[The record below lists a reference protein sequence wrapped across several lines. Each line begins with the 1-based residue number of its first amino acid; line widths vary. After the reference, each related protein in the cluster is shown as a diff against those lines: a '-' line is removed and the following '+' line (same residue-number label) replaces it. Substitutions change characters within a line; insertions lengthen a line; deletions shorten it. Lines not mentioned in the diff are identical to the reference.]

1 MSEIYRGVIT
11 NMKKE
16 VISDAFS
23 NTTTTNTTDIGTNY
37 KYGNLFKGDLS
48 ANKKQYIEGSLNST
62 TYTSS
67 YTVHNFIYTFELSG
81 KNDKFRFQTENA
93 DMLLDDGDDLV
104 VNYEKITGGYSDI
117 DYFINITRGYHFL
130 PKFEPSFIKYSF
142 SDMLIIILRSFFV
155 FVISLFIFA
164 YFTKSDLAFIPVVL
178 VTGLSF
184 YKMHKNRKNEVKN
197 HNEKQLQ
204 EKRRVENLI
213 SSLEQAAL

>member
-11 NMKKE
+11 NIKKE
-16 VISDAFS
+16 VISDTLS

-37 KYGNLFKGDLS
+37 KYGNLFKGDFT
-48 ANKKQYIEGSLNST
+48 ADKKQYVEGSTKST

-81 KNDKFRFQTENA
+81 KNDKFRFQTKNA
-93 DMLLDDGDDLV
+93 DMLLDDGDQLV

-117 DYFINITRGYHFL
+117 DYFINITRGYHLL
-130 PKFEPSFIKYSF
+130 PKFEPSLIKYGFGNMLAIIFASF
-142 SDMLIIILRSFFV
+142 IV

-164 YFTKSDLAFIPVVL
+164 YFTKNDLVFIPIVL
-178 VTGLSF
+178 ITGLSF
-184 YKMHKNRKNEVKN
+184 YKMHKNRKNEVKH

-204 EKRRVENLI
+204 EKRKVETLI

>member
-1 MSEIYRGVIT
+1 MSEIYRGVIA
-11 NMKKE
+11 NIKKE

-37 KYGNLFKGDLS
+37 KYGNLFKGDLT
-48 ANKKQYIEGSLNST
+48 ANKKQYIEGSTNST

-81 KNDKFRFQTENA
+81 KKDKFRFQTENA
-93 DMLLDDGDDLV
+93 DMLLDDGDELV

-117 DYFINITRGYHFL
+117 DYFINITRGYHLL
-130 PKFEPSFIKYSF
+130 PKFEPSLIKYGFGNMITIIFASF
-142 SDMLIIILRSFFV
+142 IV
-155 FVISLFIFA
+155 FVISLIIFT
-164 YFTKSDLAFIPVVL
+164 YFTKSYLAFIPAVL

-184 YKMHKNRKNEVKN
+184 YKIHKNRKNEVKH
-197 HNEKQLQ
+197 HNEKQFQ
-204 EKRRVENLI
+204 EKRRVEALI

>member
-11 NMKKE
+11 NIKKE

-37 KYGNLFKGDLS
+37 KYGNLFKGDLT

-67 YTVHNFIYTFELSG
+67 YTVHNFIYTFELLG

-93 DMLLDDGDDLV
+93 DMLLDDGVELV

-117 DYFINITRGYHFL
+117 DYFINITRGYDLL
-130 PKFEPSFIKYSF
+130 PKFEPSLIKYSF
-142 SDMLIIILRSFFV
+142 SDMLIIILRSLFV
-155 FVISLFIFA
+155 FIISLLVFA
-164 YFTKSDLAFIPVVL
+164 YFTKNDLVFIPIVL
-178 VTGLSF
+178 ITGLSF

-204 EKRRVENLI
+204 EKINIEALI

>member
-11 NMKKE
+11 NIKKE

-37 KYGNLFKGDLS
+37 KYGNLFKGDLT

-67 YTVHNFIYTFELSG
+67 YTVHNFIYTFELLG

-93 DMLLDDGDDLV
+93 DMLLDDGDELV

-117 DYFINITRGYHFL
+117 DYFINITRGYHLL
-130 PKFEPSFIKYSF
+130 PKFEPSLIKYSF
-142 SDMLIIILRSFFV
+142 SDMLIIILRSLFIFI
-155 FVISLFIFA
+155 ISLLVFA
-164 YFTKSDLAFIPVVL
+164 YFTKNDLVFIPIVL
-178 VTGLSF
+178 ITGLSF

-204 EKRRVENLI
+204 EKRNIEALI

>member
-11 NMKKE
+11 NVKKE
-16 VISDAFS
+16 VISDTLS

-37 KYGNLFKGDLS
+37 KYGNLFKGDLT
-48 ANKKQYIEGSLNST
+48 ANKKQYVEGSLNST

-81 KNDKFRFQTENA
+81 KKDKFRFQTEDA
-93 DMLLDDGDDLV
+93 DMLLDDGDELV

-130 PKFEPSFIKYSF
+130 PKFGPSLIKYSF
-142 SDMLIIILRSFFV
+142 SDMLIIILRSFFI
-155 FVISLFIFA
+155 FIISLLVFA
-164 YFTKSDLAFIPVVL
+164 YFTKNDLVFIPIVL
-178 VTGLSF
+178 ITGLSF
-184 YKMHKNRKNEVKN
+184 YKMHKNRKNEVKH

-204 EKRRVENLI
+204 EKRRVEALI

>member
-11 NMKKE
+11 NVKKE
-16 VISDAFS
+16 VISDTLS

-37 KYGNLFKGDLS
+37 KYGNLFKGDLT
-48 ANKKQYIEGSLNST
+48 ANKKQYVEGSLNST

-81 KNDKFRFQTENA
+81 KKDKFRFQTEDA
-93 DMLLDDGDDLV
+93 DMLLDDGVELV
-104 VNYEKITGGYSDI
+104 VNYEKITGSYSDI

-130 PKFEPSFIKYSF
+130 PKFEPSLIKYGFGNMLTIIFTSF
-142 SDMLIIILRSFFV
+142 IV
-155 FVISLFIFA
+155 FVISLLVITSYIKSNFA
-164 YFTKSDLAFIPVVL
+164 IIPIAL
-178 VTGLSF
+178 ITGLSF
-184 YKMHKNRKNEVKN
+184 YKMHKNRKNEVKH

-204 EKRRVENLI
+204 EKRRVEALI

>member
-11 NMKKE
+11 NIKKE

-67 YTVHNFIYTFELSG
+67 YTVHNFIYTFELLG

-93 DMLLDDGDDLV
+93 DMLLDDGDELV

-117 DYFINITRGYHFL
+117 DYFINITRGYHLL
-130 PKFEPSFIKYSF
+130 PKFEPSLIKYSF
-142 SDMLIIILRSFFV
+142 SDMLIIILRSLFIFI
-155 FVISLFIFA
+155 ISLLVFA
-164 YFTKSDLAFIPVVL
+164 YFTKNDLVFIPIVL
-178 VTGLSF
+178 ITGLSF

-204 EKRRVENLI
+204 EKRNIEALI

>member
-11 NMKKE
+11 NIKKE

-37 KYGNLFKGDLS
+37 KYGNLFKGDLT

-67 YTVHNFIYTFELSG
+67 YTVHNFIYTFELLG

-93 DMLLDDGDDLV
+93 DMLLDDGDELV

-117 DYFINITRGYHFL
+117 DYFINITRGYDLL
-130 PKFEPSFIKYSF
+130 PKFEPSLIKYSF
-142 SDMLIIILRSFFV
+142 SDMLIIILRSLFV
-155 FVISLFIFA
+155 FIISLLVFA
-164 YFTKSDLAFIPVVL
+164 YFTKNDLVFIPIVL
-178 VTGLSF
+178 ITGLSF

-204 EKRRVENLI
+204 EKINIEALI